1 MVVVVRVRVTRT
13 RRRVCILDGTEE
25 TDGACCASG
34 GDANCRRH
42 LVLLSVLEVKWDQQ
56 RSARVWKGLA
66 ISSRNKD

>member
-56 RSARVWKGLA
+56 VRSDVDHVRGV
-66 ISSRNKD
+66 DVT